1 MRDIQASTIF
11 HALYKNVDG
20 FESSKRAKKNN
31 SQQDGRNTF
40 IYGEFPFVTGQAIIK
55 KAQPK
60 KDGVFF
66 DLGSGVG
73 RAVILSHLLFD
84 FKKSVGIELLEGM
97 HDDACKLA
105 QQLPRLV
112 SPQFENHLR
121 DREISLINKN
131 IFDVD
136 LSEADL
142 ILLNC
147 PLRGEKSFL
156 QLEEKFLR
164 ELKPKTKIIVTIR
177 KLKSP
182 AFKLFHSQQYKFS
195 WGMADT
201 FFYEI

>member
-1 MRDIQASTIF
+1 MRDIQASVIF

-20 FESSKRAKKNN
+20 FESSSQAKKKN
-31 SQQDGRNTF
+31 QHQDGRNTF
-40 IYGEFPFVTGQAIIK
+40 VYGEFPFITGQAIIK

-97 HDDACKLA
+97 HKDAC
-105 QQLPRLV
+105 QLQERLPTLV
-112 SPQFENHLR
+112 SPQFNHYLEN
-121 DREISLINKN
+121 REMSLLNRN

-142 ILLNC
+142 ILLNY

-164 ELKPKTKIIVTIR
+164 ELKPKTKIIATIR
-177 KLKSP
+177 KLKNP
-182 AFKLFHSQQYKFS
+182 AFKLFHDRQYKFS

-201 FFYEI
+201 YFYEI